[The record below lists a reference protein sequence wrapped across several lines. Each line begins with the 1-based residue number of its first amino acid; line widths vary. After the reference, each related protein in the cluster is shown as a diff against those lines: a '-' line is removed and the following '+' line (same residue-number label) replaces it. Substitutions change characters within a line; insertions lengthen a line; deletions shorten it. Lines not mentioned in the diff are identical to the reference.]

1 MSVPRSIL
9 VQQVRL
15 YVPSKGGYAL
25 KAASQEP
32 VFWAGDFNS
41 NSRKHVI
48 ILLKYLF
55 ERSNLLELF
64 FHWLHNC
71 VLIENCLL
79 LRYAVWELTPGKMRK
94 LMPLPSPPAPGR
106 GKRC

>member
-1 MSVPRSIL
+1 MCPARE
-9 VQQVRL
+9 
-15 YVPSKGGYAL
+15 GYAL

-32 VFWAGDFNS
+32 LFWAGDFNS
-41 NSRKHVI
+41 NSGKHVI

-64 FHWLHNC
+64 FHWLRDC

-79 LRYAVWELTPGKMRK
+79 LRYAVWELTWKNEEINAPH
-94 LMPLPSPPAPGR
+94 PHPHPAPGR

>member
-9 VQQVRL
+9 VQVRL

-32 VFWAGDFNS
+32 LFWAGDFNS

-55 ERSNLLELF
+55 ERSNLLELSF
-64 FHWLHNC
+64 IGYITVFSLRTAYFRDTPSGSWL
-71 VLIENCLL
+71 LENEEINAS
-79 LRYAVWELTPGKMRK
+79 AVPASTWAWE
-94 LMPLPSPPAPGR
+94 
-106 GKRC
+106 RC

>member
-1 MSVPRSIL
+1 MCPARE
-9 VQQVRL
+9 
-15 YVPSKGGYAL
+15 GYAL

-32 VFWAGDFNS
+32 LFWAGDFNS
-41 NSRKHVI
+41 NSGKHVI

-64 FHWLHNC
+64 FHWLRNC

-79 LRYAVWELTPGKMRK
+79 LRYAVWEFTLGKMRK
-94 LMPLPSPPAPGR
+94 LMPPPPAPQHLGV
-106 GKRC
+106 GKGVNRLIYKWSV